1 MARTDI
7 RRKIVTT
14 RNPFTVV
21 VCTACAS
28 DAGAAAAL
36 DALKATV
43 RSCPHGM
50 LVTTGCLLGRQACT
64 RSAAG
69 GVTVVL
75 QPCGTDRRPEGS
87 ARWLGPVE
95 GATDVRA
102 VCRWIERG
110 DWNAP
115 LSLRWDTR
123 SDVGSHN

>member
-1 MARTDI
+1 MARNDI
-7 RRKIVTT
+7 RRKVATT

-28 DAGAAAAL
+28 DGGSAAL

-50 LVTTGCLLGRQACT
+50 LVTTGCLLERQACT
-64 RSAAG
+64 GSAPG

-75 QPCGTDRRPEGS
+75 QPCGTDRRPEGP

-95 GATDVRA
+95 GAKEVRA

-115 LSLRWDTR
+115 LSVRWDTR
-123 SDVGSHN
+123 SHVGSHN